1 MKQAT
6 YTTMNTILSPL
17 KYLAAIA
24 LVLLA
29 AACASNAV
37 STDNLAIAAGFKVI
51 TPVKPEQQAILAK
64 LPKNQVSPITYQGK
78 TYYVLP
84 DSLNNL
90 VYVGGPAEFQAYQ
103 QLRIQ
108 KQLSNE
114 NLEAAQMNEMN
125 NMDWGGWGGWG
136 VGFGGF
142 RR

>member
-1 MKQAT
+1 VK
-6 YTTMNTILSPL
+6 NILNPL
-17 KYLAAIA
+17 RFLAALVV
-24 LVLLA
+24 LVLA
-29 AACASNAV
+29 AGCANNAA

-51 TPVKPEQQAILAK
+51 TPVKPDQQAILAK

-78 TYYVLP
+78 LYYVLP

-90 VYVGGPAEFQAYQ
+90 AYVGGPAEYQAFQ